1 MFCKTNTRFY
11 TQECKVGCFLY
22 YLGKTPSEKSLD
34 FCNILHGFVSKWK
47 KNKIM
52 KNLICKVGLLCVVL
66 LGIIDTGFAQSFS
79 VQRVG
84 NGKQAII
91 LIPGFACSGEVWEQT
106 VDSLQNNYSCY
117 ILTMPGF
124 AGIPPE
130 KNPSFDSWAKQIIG
144 FIQKENIKN
153 PILIGHSMGGGLALY
168 IASSQPNLVKGIVVV
183 DALPCLAALY
193 NPDFQSKKI
202 APEEFNEFESQMR
215 KIDEEQFYRQA
226 YISATSLTSDSLRYD
241 NLVKWS
247 LSTDRTTYA
256 HMYYEYSNIDLR
268 PIIPSISVSTL
279 VLLEYP
285 FKKIAPM
292 IEQQFGNL
300 PNIRLEYANKGLH
313 FIMFDDWEWYI
324 QQIMDFLNDR
334 P

>member
-1 MFCKTNTRFY
+1 M
-11 TQECKVGCFLY
+11 Y
-22 YLGKTPSEKSLD
+22 YSGKTPSEKSLD

-130 KNPSFDSWAKQIIG
+130 KNPRS
-144 FIQKENIKN
+144 
-153 PILIGHSMGGGLALY
+153 
-168 IASSQPNLVKGIVVV
+168 
-183 DALPCLAALY
+183 
-193 NPDFQSKKI
+193 
-202 APEEFNEFESQMR
+202 
-215 KIDEEQFYRQA
+215 
-226 YISATSLTSDSLRYD
+226 
-241 NLVKWS
+241 
-247 LSTDRTTYA
+247 
-256 HMYYEYSNIDLR
+256 
-268 PIIPSISVSTL
+268 
-279 VLLEYP
+279 
-285 FKKIAPM
+285 
-292 IEQQFGNL
+292 
-300 PNIRLEYANKGLH
+300 
-313 FIMFDDWEWYI
+313 
-324 QQIMDFLNDR
+324 
-334 P
+334 

>member
-11 TQECKVGCFLY
+11 TQKCKVGCVLY
-22 YLGKTPSEKSLD
+22 YLGKTQSEKSLD
-34 FCNILHGFVSKWK
+34 FCNIPHGFVSKWK

-202 APEEFNEFESQMR
+202 APQ
-215 KIDEEQFYRQA
+215 
-226 YISATSLTSDSLRYD
+226 
-241 NLVKWS
+241 
-247 LSTDRTTYA
+247 DR
-256 HMYYEYSNIDLR
+256 
-268 PIIPSISVSTL
+268 
-279 VLLEYP
+279 
-285 FKKIAPM
+285 
-292 IEQQFGNL
+292 
-300 PNIRLEYANKGLH
+300 
-313 FIMFDDWEWYI
+313 
-324 QQIMDFLNDR
+324 
-334 P
+334 

>member
-1 MFCKTNTRFY
+1 M
-11 TQECKVGCFLY
+11 FLY
-22 YLGKTPSEKSLD
+22 YSGKTPSEKTLD
-34 FCNILHGFVSKWK
+34 FCNIPHGFVSKWK

-52 KNLICKVGLLCVVL
+52 KNLICKVGLLCVML

-168 IASSQPNLVKGIVVV
+168 IASSQQNLVKGIVVV

-193 NPDFQSKKI
+193 NPNFQTKKI
-202 APEEFNEFESQMR
+202 VPEEFNEFESQMR
-215 KIDEEQFYRQA
+215 KMDEKQFYRQA

-241 NLVKWS
+241 DLVKWS
-247 LSTDRTTYA
+247 LSSDRTTYA

-268 PIIPSISVSTL
+268 PIIPNISVPTL
-279 VLLEYP
+279 VLLEHP

-292 IEQQFGNL
+292 VEQQFCNL